1 MGTVTKTRIAR
12 ITRNDIHRQAQTVK
26 ATSLLKYTAL
36 ALGLCAAALLPST
49 ASAQATSGA
58 TLRLVVKD
66 PTGAVI
72 PGALVQVRGA
82 EAATETI
89 TREDL
94 PSDGQG
100 VALVEGLRPGRY
112 IVQVDFP
119 GFEALVIPDVR
130 VRNGENRRD
139 VTLMLAKY
147 DESVSVGRDPAAAAA
162 DPQSDRFNTV
172 LGRNEIE
179 ALPDDPD
186 EMERVLQQMAGPG
199 ATIRVDGFRGG
210 RLPPK
215 SQIRSIRFSRDQ
227 FAAENHGGGM
237 VFVDIVTQ
245 PGLGPLRGGL
255 DFNFRDGA
263 LNARNAYQ
271 PEKGPEQTQQYTFN
285 LSGTLRRERTSFSIS
300 ANAASLYDS
309 ANVFAATPD
318 GSRQAPIRRPSDR
331 QNFNGRLDHAL
342 SRGHT
347 LRVNFQQNANDQR
360 NLGVGTFDLPERAYQ
375 RSSTDRVLR
384 LSENGPWSSALFGE
398 TRLQLRWQSSESS
411 SAVDAPTIRV
421 LDAFTSGGAQQ
432 AGGRDATE
440 VEWATNVDWATGKHS
455 VRAGVLIEAG
465 VYNSDSR
472 TNYLGTYTFASL
484 EDYEA
489 GLPTTYTRRIGDPF
503 VRYNQWQAGLYV
515 QDDWRARQNLTL
527 SAGLRK
533 ELQTNLDDK
542 LNLAPRFGMTWS
554 PFAHGRTTVR
564 AGGGIFYDWLESSV
578 YEQTLRVDGQRQQEL
593 IIRNPGYPDPFTG
606 GTLLS
611 STPGSKYVVSD
622 DLVMPRRTMFTTGV
636 SHQLSPRLGSNLSY
650 THTRGAHAFR
660 GRLLNTPGPD
670 GVRPDPAVGN
680 ITQVES
686 TASSRGNQISG
697 GINFMIP
704 ERRTFLFANY
714 IYARH
719 ENDADGP
726 FSLPAN
732 SQDLSG
738 EWGPAAGRPRH
749 MFTAMVNTA
758 LPKSIRVGLTLTGR
772 SGSPYNITT
781 GRDDNGDTV
790 FNDRPAGVGRNSARG
805 DATWDLGGRIS
816 YSFGFGTRN
825 NAGGGGMLG
834 QPMVVRVGGGG
845 DVLGGLPGGGAENKR
860 IRFEIF
866 ASASNLLNTVNRIGY
881 SGVMTSPFFG
891 QATGAMPGRR
901 IDLGA
906 RIGF

>member
-1 MGTVTKTRIAR
+1 
-12 ITRNDIHRQAQTVK
+12 VK
-26 ATSLLKYTAL
+26 PTPLLEHAAVVLAFCSL
-36 ALGLCAAALLPST
+36 ALVPAGAAA
-49 ASAQATSGA
+49 QAAGGA

-72 PGALVQVRGA
+72 PAAMVQVRGI

-89 TREDL
+89 TRENL

-100 VALVEGLRPGRY
+100 VVVAEGLRPGRY
-112 IVQVDFP
+112 LIQVEFP
-119 GFEALVIPDVR
+119 GFEPLVIPDVR

-139 VTLMLAKY
+139 ATLLLPKY
-147 DESVSVGRDPAAAAA
+147 DESVSVGRDPATAAA
-162 DPQSDRFNTV
+162 DPQNDRFNTV

-179 ALPDDPD
+179 ALPDDPE

-227 FAAENHGGGM
+227 FAAENHGGGL

-245 PGLGPLRGGL
+245 PGLGPLRGGI
-255 DFNFRDGA
+255 DFTFRDGA

-271 PEKGPEQTQQYTFN
+271 RQKGPEQTQQYTFN
-285 LSGTLRRERTSFSIS
+285 LSGTLLKERTSFSIS

-342 SRGHT
+342 SKAHT
-347 LRVNFQQNANDQR
+347 LRVNLQQNMSDQR

-384 LSENGPWSSALFGE
+384 LTETGPWGSALFGE
-398 TRLQLRWQSSESS
+398 SRLQVRWQSSD
-411 SAVDAPTIRV
+411 SASGVDAPTIRV

-432 AGGRDATE
+432 AGGREATE
-440 VEWATNVDWATGKHS
+440 VEWATSVDWAQGRHS
-455 VRAGVLIEAG
+455 VRAGVLLEAG
-465 VYNSDSR
+465 FYNSDIR

-489 GLPTTYTRRIGDPF
+489 GLPSTYTRRIGDPF
-503 VRYNQWQAGLYV
+503 VRYNQWQAGLFI
-515 QDDWRARQNLTL
+515 QDDWRARANLTL

-533 ELQTNLDDK
+533 EFQTNLDDA
-542 LNLAPRFGMTWS
+542 LNLAPRAGLTWS
-554 PFAHGRTTVR
+554 PFTHGRTTVR

-593 IIRNPGYPDPFTG
+593 VIRNPGYPDPFTG
-606 GTLLS
+606 GIQMQ
-611 STPGSKYVVSD
+611 STPGSKYVMAD
-622 DLVMPRRTMFTTGV
+622 DLMMPRRTMITAGV
-636 SHQLSPRLGSNLSY
+636 SHQISPRLGSNVSF
-650 THTRGAHAFR
+650 THTRGANALR
-660 GRLLNTPGPD
+660 GRLLNMPGPD

-686 TASSRGNQISG
+686 TASSRGNQVNG

-714 IYARH
+714 AYSRQA
-719 ENDADGP
+719 NDADGP
-726 FSLPAN
+726 FSLPAD

-758 LPKSIRVGLTLTGR
+758 LPKNIRAGLTVTGR

-790 FNDRPAGVGRNSARG
+790 FNDRPEGVSRNSARG
-805 DATWDLGGRIS
+805 DSTWDVGGRIS
-816 YSFGFGTRN
+816 YSFGFGTRSS
-825 NAGGGGMLG
+825 GGADGGMLS
-834 QPMVVRVGGGG
+834 QPMVVRVGGG
-845 DVLGGLPGGGAENKR
+845 DMLGALGGGGAEDKR

-866 ASASNLLNTVNRIGY
+866 ASASNLLNTVNPIGY